1 MARPAPAATRAVDIM
16 SYLIA
21 HPTQSFTLSELARHL
36 RMNMAS
42 THTVLA
48 VLTAAGYVVR
58 HPVRKTYALGPL
70 LVAAGQ
76 AALERY
82 PVIDVARDEIRKL
95 SRQHGVELLVTAPAG
110 DEIVALV
117 RAGPRHPHGLEV
129 GRRVPLVP
137 PIGSVFVAWGTAEEI
152 EEWLGRAGPRA
163 DQEAVARY
171 RRSLRTVRERGY
183 SVALQPLAAGA
194 LADAVVEIA
203 ERPTAAA
210 RRSLD
215 EIIGELGHGNYHL
228 DDLEAAGA
236 SNVGMI
242 AAPVFDQEGRAVL
255 ALALSDFPRPL
266 TPDEIVAW
274 ANRLRDT
281 ALVVTR
287 QTHGRAPDVVLP
299 S

>member
-1 MARPAPAATRAVDIM
+1 M
-16 SYLIA
+16 
-21 HPTQSFTLSELARHL
+21 
-36 RMNMAS
+36 
-42 THTVLA
+42 
-48 VLTAAGYVVR
+48 
-58 HPVRKTYALGPL
+58 
-70 LVAAGQ
+70 
-76 AALERY
+76 
-82 PVIDVARDEIRKL
+82 
-95 SRQHGVELLVTAPAG
+95 
-110 DEIVALV
+110 
-117 RAGPRHPHGLEV
+117 
-129 GRRVPLVP
+129 
-137 PIGSVFVAWGTAEEI
+137 
-152 EEWLGRAGPRA
+152 
-163 DQEAVARY
+163 
-171 RRSLRTVRERGY
+171 
-183 SVALQPLAAGA
+183 ALQPLAAGA
-194 LADAVVEIA
+194 LADALVEIA

-215 EIIGELGHGNYHL
+215 EVIGELGHGNYHL

-266 TPDEIVAW
+266 AAEEIVAW